1 MEKIY
6 QDPEIGPIV
15 LVKST
20 ACRKV
25 SIRVHPADGVRVI
38 IPRSLSYDEGLRFF
52 MLKRDWVI
60 GTAARQKRKISD
72 ALASGKAVGLLGNGA
87 VVRSLMSEIVFV
99 RADGPESGAGAG
111 AAASGSG
118 RKAVLIRTGTEQVE
132 DLRQSGRTWLSLDR
146 PVFRKTLSYSGNLPG
161 EGSAAL
167 DGILK
172 KCLIDV
178 LRHEAKII
186 LPRKTAFFAD
196 RFGFKVGNVT
206 VKHNSSNWGSC
217 SRRGNINLNLN
228 LVRLPEPLCDYVILH
243 ELCHLRHPDHGP
255 GFHSLLEKLC
265 TDNIVRQALTDD
277 PCVRD
282 FVAKINSSRSVFP
295 VHKTLEREMK
305 GYRLI

>member
-1 MEKIY
+1 M
-6 QDPEIGPIV
+6 
-15 LVKST
+15 VKSS
-20 ACRKV
+20 ACRRV
-25 SIRVHPADGVRVI
+25 SIRVHPADGVRI
-38 IPRSLSYDEGLRFF
+38 TIPRSLSYDEGLRFF
-52 MLKRDWVI
+52 IQKRDWVI
-60 GTAARQKRKISD
+60 ATVARQQKKISD
-72 ALASGKAVGLLGNGA
+72 ALDSGKAVGLLGNGA
-87 VVRSLMSEIVFV
+87 AVRSLMSEIIFV
-99 RADGPESGAGAG
+99 RGDVCGNGKGPVRMDTE
-111 AAASGSG
+111 
-118 RKAVLIRTGTEQVE
+118 TEQLE
-132 DLRQSGRTWLSLDR
+132 DVRQSGRTWLSLSR
-146 PVFRKTLSYSGNLPG
+146 PIFRKTLTYSGNLPE

-172 KCLIDV
+172 RCLADV
-178 LRHEAKII
+178 LRYEARII
-186 LPRKTAFFAD
+186 LPGKTAFFAD
-196 RFGFKVGNVT
+196 RFGFTVGNVT

>member
-1 MEKIY
+1 M
-6 QDPEIGPIV
+6 
-15 LVKST
+15 VKSS
-20 ACRKV
+20 ACRRV
-25 SIRVHPADGVRVI
+25 SIRVHPADGVRI
-38 IPRSLSYDEGLRFF
+38 TIPRSLSYDEGLRFF
-52 MLKRDWVI
+52 IQKRDWVI
-60 GTAARQKRKISD
+60 AVVARQQRKISD
-72 ALASGKAVGLLGNGA
+72 ALDSGKAVGPLGNGSA
-87 VVRSLMSEIVFV
+87 VRSLMSEIVFV
-99 RADGPESGAGAG
+99 RADGSESGAGARR
-111 AAASGSG
+111 AASGNG
-118 RKAVLIRTGTEQVE
+118 RKSVLIRTGTEQLE
-132 DLRQSGRTWLSLDR
+132 DVRQSGRTWLSLSR
-146 PVFRKTLSYSGNLPG
+146 PIFRKTLTYSGNLPE

-172 KCLIDV
+172 RCLADV
-178 LRHEAKII
+178 LRYEARII
-186 LPRKTAFFAD
+186 LPGKTAFFAD
-196 RFGFKVGNVT
+196 RFGFTVGNVT
-206 VKHNSSNWGSC
+206 IKHNSSNWGSC